1 MADSKAPAKVST
13 VRVPVPPIPQIETPL
28 PNEKVWEYQQR
39 VQKVLANRGSRY
51 PAFCIEPM
59 PWERQ
64 RLHKPMTAEDRF
76 LRKQWL
82 LDQNLSPNEPRSV
95 PASQPMFAA
104 RRILRM
110 PWDTAEVM
118 MAKVIGSWPA
128 NVIRRCV
135 PKVLTGG
142 AVSLYALYL
151 IYYTPKNWEK
161 HTGVIVYGGK
171 LPKYPGEDHSKMFP
185 DPVKFHTRRFE
196 ERTSHF
202 NAKTSAAGQ

>member
-118 MAKVIGSWPA
+118 MAKVIVSIQVSFRWCLGHLHRQWGQ
-128 NVIRRCV
+128 VILIN
-135 PKVLTGG
+135 LTLKL
-142 AVSLYALYL
+142 ARPPRHL
-151 IYYTPKNWEK
+151 IPTLHITYFG
-161 HTGVIVYGGK
+161 TGVLG
-171 LPKYPGEDHSKMFP
+171 P
-185 DPVKFHTRRFE
+185 
-196 ERTSHF
+196 
-202 NAKTSAAGQ
+202 